1 MGADGRS
8 TRIAPVSGCVLMEQ
22 DRLEGF
28 EVRTLELRPDDRGFF
43 CELYRSDWSK
53 FFREPVVQFN
63 LSSSYPG
70 IVRAWHRHARG
81 QVDYFIVVQ
90 GALRICA
97 YDPEVRALEEVVS
110 SDRRLQVVRVPG
122 RFYHGTMAVGD
133 APALTLY
140 ATTVLYD
147 YASPDEER
155 LLWNDPSVMP
165 LRINGDKADPR
176 NGLPWDWLRPP
187 HR

>member
-1 MGADGRS
+1 
-8 TRIAPVSGCVLMEQ
+8 MEQ
-22 DRLEGF
+22 DRLAGF
-28 EVRTLELRPDDRGFF
+28 EVRALELRPDDRGFF
-43 CELYRSDWSK
+43 CELYRSDWSE
-53 FFREPVVQFN
+53 FFREPVAQLN

-81 QVDYFIVVQ
+81 QVDYFIVVR

-97 YDPEVRALEEVVS
+97 YDPASRRLEETVA
-110 SDRRLQVVRVPG
+110 SDRRACVVRVPG
-122 RFYHGTMAVGD
+122 EYYHGTMAVGD
-133 APALTLY
+133 VPALTLY

-155 LLWNDPSVMP
+155 LPWNDRSVVP
-165 LRINGDKADPR
+165 LCINGDAADPR
-176 NGLPWDWLRPP
+176 SGSPWDWLRPP